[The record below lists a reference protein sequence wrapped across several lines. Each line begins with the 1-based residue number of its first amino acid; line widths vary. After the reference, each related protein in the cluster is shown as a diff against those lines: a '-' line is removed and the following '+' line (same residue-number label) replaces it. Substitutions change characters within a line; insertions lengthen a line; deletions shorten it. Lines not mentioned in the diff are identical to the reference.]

1 MNLKEKKTLML
12 IKRFAVVTAIISV
25 LALLL
30 SGCGGSSKKEKEFD
44 PEKNLVYEKGFF
56 DDFTNR
62 DYSAKA
68 WTVAN
73 QKWGSGYNNGVKASN
88 VNYTKDGILV
98 LQANGDYYAGELGEN
113 GKRSGAAIISNQ
125 VFGPGRFEV
134 KMKVLPR
141 FGATSAIWTFFYGDA
156 DGRKDLNQEIDI
168 ELNVGND
175 FTEVWNTS
183 WHTTKSKATSKYNSH
198 TINND
203 GEWHTYKIEWHT
215 NPERIDYYIDEELTC
230 SSSSMVPWC
239 AGRLWIGC
247 WFPDAWAGEPDFET
261 DYMLVDYVRYIPYQ
275 NNPCTVTNPKIGAY
289 GEYPSTPI
297 ELPVANLISN
307 GDMEGDASA
316 WIRTSDT
323 KSCVLDGTGTGKS
336 KGLAIPNADMA
347 YQFVTGMYEG
357 FEITLD
363 FNAKLKEPGTE
374 AYILVECRPLAST
387 VIETIRIDILAEGEK
402 TEDGFIKQSR
412 TFVLP
417 EGCKRLEVS
426 LICQK
431 GSVVFDDLYMSKS
444 YKKG

>member
-1 MNLKEKKTLML
+1 MFM
-12 IKRFAVVTAIISV
+12 KRFTAVMAVISM
-25 LALLL
+25 LTLLL
-30 SGCGGSSKKEKEFD
+30 TGCGDDSPTEEVFD
-44 PEKNLVYEKGFF
+44 PEENLAYEKEFF
-56 DDFTNR
+56 DDFTDR
-62 DYSAKA
+62 DYSAEV

-73 QKWGSGYNNGVKASN
+73 TRWGSGYNNGVKASN
-88 VNYTKDGILV
+88 VNYTEDGILI

-141 FGATSAIWTFFYGDA
+141 FGATSAIWTFFYGEA
-156 DGRKDLNQEIDI
+156 DGQKDLNQEIDI

-215 NPERIDYYIDEELTC
+215 NPERIDYYIDDELTC
-230 SSSSMVPWC
+230 FSSSMVPWC

-261 DYMLVDYVRYIPYQ
+261 DYMLVDYVRYIPYE
-275 NNPCTVTNPKIGAY
+275 NNPCTVTNPEIGAY
-289 GEYPSTPI
+289 GEYPSDPV
-297 ELPVANLISN
+297 ELPAANLISN
-307 GDMEGDASA
+307 GDMEGDSSA
-316 WIRTSDT
+316 WIRTSET
-323 KSCVLDGTGTGKS
+323 KSKVVDGTGIDGS
-336 KGLAIPNADMA
+336 KGLVIPTEDMA

-357 FEITLD
+357 FEVTLD
-363 FNAKLKEPGTE
+363 FSAKLEKPETE
-374 AYILVECRPLAST
+374 AYVLVECRPLAST
-387 VIETIRIDILAEGEK
+387 VISTIRIDVSAEGEIS
-402 TEDGFIKQSR
+402 EDGFITQSES
-412 TFVLP
+412 FVLP
-417 EGCKRLEVS
+417 EGCKRLEIS
-426 LICQK
+426 LICQQ
-431 GSVVFDDLYMSKS
+431 GSVVFDDLHMSKS